1 MAEKSERK
9 IIGVFEP
16 VSFPDFGM
24 ENVIAKI
31 DTGAYSGALHCTNI
45 KESETPDGKVLHFS
59 PFDKPNTK
67 VKTREFV
74 ISHVKSSNGK
84 IEKRYFI
91 TTNIVIGDNAYEI
104 VLSLANRSEMR
115 RPVLIG
121 RRFLRRHNFVVD
133 PTNPGLKPSKISR
146 GKKAARVDAIKTAQ
160 YRKRV

>member
-24 ENVIAKI
+24 KNIVAKI

-45 KESETPDGKVLHFS
+45 EESETPDGKVLRFS

-67 VKTREFV
+67 VTTREFI

-91 TTNIVIGDNAYEI
+91 TTTIVIDNNAYEI

-133 PTNPGLKPSKISR
+133 PANLGLKPPKISK
-146 GKKAARVDAIKTAQ
+146 GDKAFRVDATQTAQ